1 MRQHVHLA
9 QEVVVIPLVNI
20 PHPATGQILPTTGQI
35 PLPPA
40 RLSTAQA
47 AKYTG
52 LAESTLRY
60 YRHAGIGP
68 ASYSIGSKVYYDI
81 ADLDDWLA
89 AQKAASLRGGV
100 K

>member
-1 MRQHVHLA
+1 MIAVEH
-9 QEVVVIPLVNI
+9 IPN
-20 PHPATGQILPTTGQI
+20 PATGQILPPTGQI

-40 RLSTAQA
+40 RLSTAQV

-52 LAESTLRY
+52 LAESTLLY

-68 ASYSIGSKVYYDI
+68 ASYSIGSRVYYDLS
-81 ADLDDWLA
+81 DCDDWLA

-100 K
+100 Q

>member
-1 MRQHVHLA
+1 MIAVEHL
-9 QEVVVIPLVNI
+9 PN
-20 PHPATGQILPTTGQI
+20 PATGQILPTTGQI

-60 YRHAGIGP
+60 YRHAGTGP
-68 ASYSIGSKVYYDI
+68 ASYSVGSKIFYDLS
-81 ADLDDWLA
+81 DLDDWLA

-100 K
+100 Q